1 MWRSFD
7 NIDEEALPST
17 PPNLSSRKRRRRR
30 IFSTAT
36 ITCLTVFA
44 ALYKGPTN
52 NDSPE
57 VTIRARDLFHYI
69 DDEVSA
75 ADWPP
80 SDLLER
86 VADERKRIAIV
97 AVNCAGVPLAD
108 NWANSLLTLGIENFI
123 LIPLDSSTK
132 MTLEAAYPGHVAPVL
147 PGLDDS
153 SQNNAYASFGMSSFK
168 EVTASRPTF
177 IRSFVEKG
185 YNVLYNDAD
194 MVWKNNIWNEVDPEG
209 SEEDA
214 FFVADGAS
222 WSLCSCNMFLRP
234 NEANMELLEIWRDE
248 ILTGW
253 YENDQPAFNAAV
265 HDRKHNVTWRLGDTE
280 TFPSGNQFFSTQDRS
295 SVALVHANWL
305 IGMEHKQ
312 ARLAGTGN
320 WHPSGRLDESLPCG
334 LDITALTRDKYMK
347 RMAEK
352 SEKARQKREK
362 AEAEKKAREER
373 KQSALAKGNGWD
385 ESSGLEINI
394 LS

>member
-7 NIDEEALPST
+7 NIAEDLPPT
-17 PPNLSSRKRRRRR
+17 PPNPSSRKRRRRK
-30 IFSTAT
+30 ILSTTFLGLTIAAFAT
-36 ITCLTVFA
+36 LKKDPI
-44 ALYKGPTN
+44 
-52 NDSPE
+52 NDSPD
-57 VTIRARDLFHYI
+57 VTSIRARDLFHYI

-80 SDLLER
+80 SDLLEK

-123 LIPLDSSTK
+123 LIPLDSGTK
-132 MTLEAAYPGHVAPVL
+132 ITLEAAYPGHVAPVL

-153 SQNNAYASFGMSSFK
+153 SQSNAYATFGMSTFK

-177 IRSFVEKG
+177 IKSFVEKG

-194 MVWKNNIWNEVDPEG
+194 MVWKKNVWNEVDPEG

-214 FFVADGAS
+214 FFVGDGAS
-222 WSLCSCNMFLRP
+222 WSLCSCNMFLKP
-234 NEANMELLEIWRDE
+234 NEANIELLEIWRDE

-265 HDRKHNVTWRLGDTE
+265 HDRKHNVTWRLGNPE
-280 TFPSGNQFFSTQDRS
+280 TFPSGNGFFSAKNRN

-305 IGMEHKQ
+305 IGMQHKQ
-312 ARLAGTGN
+312 ARLAGTRN

-334 LDITALTRDKYMK
+334 LDITSLTRAKYMQ
-347 RMAEK
+347 RMAER

-373 KQSALAKGNGWD
+373 KEASLAKGNGWD
-385 ESSGLEINI
+385 EARGLEINI

>member
-7 NIDEEALPST
+7 TAITEELPPT
-17 PPNLSSRKRRRRR
+17 PPNLSGRKRRRRR
-30 IFSTAT
+30 ILSTT
-36 ITCLTVFA
+36 FLCLTIA
-44 ALYKGPTN
+44 AFSVLNKDPKE
-52 NDSPE
+52 DSPE
-57 VTIRARDLFHYI
+57 VSIRARDLFHYI

-80 SDLLER
+80 SDLLEK

-123 LIPLDSSTK
+123 LIPLDRSTK
-132 MTLEAAYPGHVAPVL
+132 ITLEAAYPGHVAPVL

-153 SQNNAYASFGMSSFK
+153 HQSNAYATFGMSNFK

-177 IRSFVEKG
+177 IKSFLKKG
-185 YNVLYNDAD
+185 YSLLYNDAD
-194 MVWKNNIWNEVDPEG
+194 MVWKKNVWNEVVLER

-214 FFVADGAS
+214 FFVGDGAS
-222 WSLCSCNMFLRP
+222 WSLCSCNMFMRP
-234 NEANMELLEIWRDE
+234 NEANIELLEIWRDE

-265 HDRKHNVTWRLGDTE
+265 HDRKHSVTWRLGDTE
-280 TFPSGNQFFSTQDRS
+280 VFPSGNQFFSAKNKK

-305 IGMEHKQ
+305 IGMQHKQ

-320 WHPSGRLDESLPCG
+320 WNPSGRLDQSLPCG
-334 LDITALTRDKYMK
+334 LDITSLTRDKYIQ
-347 RMAEK
+347 RMAER

-362 AEAEKKAREER
+362 AEAEKNAKEER
-373 KQSALAKGNGWD
+373 KQTALAKGNGWD
-385 ESSGLEINI
+385 EASGLEINI
-394 LS
+394 LR